1 MTGDVIYGTG
11 TDPFVGGG
19 ASSTHSLEAQA
30 ETKAVIRI
38 LGYNNTSR
46 TPPH

>member
-11 TDPFVGGG
+11 TDPCVGGG
-19 ASSTHSLEAQA
+19 GLLQLEAQA